1 MQTIL
6 DALIDAGID
15 TLKLIPF
22 LFLTYLL
29 MEFIENKTS
38 KKTQKAIQ
46 KSGKFGPILGGII
59 GMFPQCGFSTMG
71 ANLYAARIITLGTL
85 FSIFLST
92 SDEMLPILISEQRN
106 VKEIL
111 IILGIKVAIAVI
123 TGLIIDLIIRI
134 YRKAKKKKQFEEEKI
149 EEICDKEN
157 CHCEED
163 GIFKSALKHTL
174 NIIIYIFLIT
184 LAINILVGF
193 IGEDSIKNL
202 VLNKPIIGPMISSLI
217 GLIPNCA
224 GSVILTD
231 FYLSGVI
238 NLGTMIGGLL
248 TNCGIG
254 MLVLFKVNKN
264 KKENLKILGLAYL
277 IGVIWGIVLSILP
290 ITI

>member
-46 KSGKFGPILGGII
+46 KSGKFGSILGGII

-111 IILGIKVAIAVI
+111 IILGIKVVI
-123 TGLIIDLIIRI
+123 VTV
-134 YRKAKKKKQFEEEKI
+134 Y
-149 EEICDKEN
+149 
-157 CHCEED
+157 
-163 GIFKSALKHTL
+163 IFKSGHYYSVFVGMINLFNSFFSDYFSQPYPFIYLKYTFRIE
-174 NIIIYIFLIT
+174 IIPAAVNRLK
-184 LAINILVGF
+184 
-193 IGEDSIKNL
+193 S
-202 VLNKPIIGPMISSLI
+202 
-217 GLIPNCA
+217 GL
-224 GSVILTD
+224 L
-231 FYLSGVI
+231 LSGVI
-238 NLGTMIGGLL
+238 HEIG
-248 TNCGIG
+248 
-254 MLVLFKVNKN
+254 LFLDYIPSSDFNAVITEIIIILIPFFPIKN
-264 KKENLKILGLAYL
+264 TVFFCL
-277 IGVIWGIVLSILP
+277 IGIKGIP
-290 ITI
+290 